1 MTEKAQ
7 KYLYDILNAIELIEL
22 FSQGIDHFNA
32 YRADLKTK
40 SAIERQVAII
50 GEAVTHFKKQET
62 EVVLSNMPQII
73 AVRNR
78 LIHAYDKVDDI
89 VIWAIVDE
97 HLSHLKLE
105 VQNALAL

>member
-1 MTEKAQ
+1 MTERAQ
-7 KYLYDILNAIELIEL
+7 KYLHDILNAIELVEL
-22 FSQGIDHFNA
+22 FSEGIDNFNA
-32 YRADLKTK
+32 YQTDLKTK

-78 LIHAYDKVDDI
+78 LIHAYDHVEDQ
-89 VIWAIVDE
+89 VIWKIVE
-97 HLSHLKLE
+97 RHLAPLKLE
-105 VQNALAL
+105 VQNALTL